1 MNLVLI
7 VDSFGATYAMTSNSF
22 MEADKKFKSYM
33 SAASSATITLT
44 ADFSGIEHE
53 DSILEDRE
61 QQVFRDATLCDLAT
75 ATNFRL
81 ELSQTCPL
89 GVNLVGRWVDDS
101 NLKRLN
107 DYTPPSPSV
116 RLVWLS
122 V

>member
-33 SAASSATITLT
+33 SAASSVTITLT

-61 QQVFRDATLCDLAT
+61 QQGFIDATLCDLAT

-81 ELSQTCPL
+81 ELSQIYPL

-101 NLKRLN
+101 NLKHLR
-107 DYTPPSPSV
+107 DYTSPSPSV
-116 RLVWLS
+116 QLVWLS